1 MTATDSIY
9 AIRQL
14 RRTIVMGLAAVAEL
28 DRLEDAYE
36 KAGTGMP
43 RGHIPDDLRPITSGM
58 VGDFAEFAEALAM
71 LDIFERDVDDGKLR
85 LP

>member
-1 MTATDSIY
+1 MTTTDSVH

-36 KAGTGMP
+36 KAGIGMP
-43 RGHIPDDLRPITSGM
+43 GVPIPGDLRPITSGT

-71 LDIFERDVDDGKLR
+71 LDIFERDVDEGKLS
-85 LP
+85 LF